1 MNPATAPIVRCANS
15 AVPAP
20 IVLTNNTTPREE
32 ALRIEVT
39 IGAPVDVVWQALREP
54 DQVRRWHGW
63 HFDGL
68 DDEIKLIYETG
79 AHETDRPYVL
89 VVEPDDLFELE
100 EVDGGTLVRIIRS
113 KPDPNSAW
121 AAYYDDVTEGW
132 ISFLN
137 QLRFMLERHPE
148 RRTANRVL
156 LCSRHR
162 FDARGADRRQPSR
175 ERPAVVRRGQ
185 SARCRRRRSGARAA
199 HRRHHLDRWRHG
211 DPDDL
216 RPGRHHLRAH
226 PRAMVCLVA
235 QAPLRR
241 TGPCLVTSEA
251 LRRC

>member
-1 MNPATAPIVRCANS
+1 MDPTS
-15 AVPAP
+15 
-20 IVLTNNTTPREE
+20 REE
-32 ALRIEVT
+32 AVRIEVT

-113 KPDPNSAW
+113 KPDPNSEW

-137 QLRFMLERHPE
+137 QLRFMLERHPNEE
-148 RRTANRVL
+148 RRTVFFSAQGTASTPEDLIADSPAASGPQWFAADNQ
-156 LCSRHR
+156 
-162 FDARGADRRQPSR
+162 RG
-175 ERPAVVRRGQ
+175 VVV
-185 SARCRRRRSGARAA
+185 
-199 HRRHHLDRWRHG
+199 
-211 DPDDL
+211 DDL
-216 RPGRHHLRAH
+216 GPGLLIVGTTSIGGAMAILTTYGQDDATFERTREQWSAWWHKHHSY
-226 PRAMVCLVA
+226 
-235 QAPLRR
+235 APD
-241 TGPCLVTSEA
+241 PVW
-251 LRRC
+251 